1 MNINLLEEKKILK
14 EKRDIIKFE
23 LEKKRSDALNIE
35 NKLNNLRK
43 ETKGKYD
50 VEKEA
55 VEKISEVYLRT
66 LIAIKAL

>member
-1 MNINLLEEKKILK
+1 MNINLLEEKKVLK

-23 LEKKRSDALNIE
+23 LEQKRSDALNIE

-55 VEKISEVYLRT
+55 VEKISEVLSRT

>member
-35 NKLNNLRK
+35 NKLR
-43 ETKGKYD
+43 E
-50 VEKEA
+50 
-55 VEKISEVYLRT
+55 SMM
-66 LIAIKAL
+66 